1 MSLRIMVVEQE
12 AEILEIVCNIARSLG
27 YDVTS
32 SKESLEAARCLES
45 LNQDGIFIDA
55 YLSDLDGFE
64 LTKRVKASKPNKDT
78 PIVIILAS
86 NDIDEARRAFK
97 AGAICY
103 ISKPVSRDLVYGV
116 LKAMRGP
123 FALMKRRSARLP
135 FRTVVACSQPDWGGR
150 SFSCRSLNI
159 SEGGMLLEPSG
170 GQEVGQ
176 ELWLEFLMPGDRKAH
191 RLLSK
196 VLRREPADRIA
207 VQFTGVKERTR
218 EAIQSYLTGYLEE

>member
-1 MSLRIMVVEQE
+1 MVVEQE
-12 AEILEIVCNIARSLG
+12 PAILEMVCSIARSLG
-27 YDVTS
+27 YDVTFS
-32 SKESLEAARCLES
+32 TESLGAARCLES
-45 LNQDGIFIDA
+45 ASQDGIFVDA

-86 NDIDEARRAFK
+86 NDLDEARRAFK

-103 ISKPVSRDLVYGV
+103 ISKPISRDLVYSV

-135 FRTVVACSQPDWGGR
+135 FRTGVACTQPDLGGR

-170 GQEVGQ
+170 GQQVGQ
-176 ELWLEFLMPGDRKAH
+176 ELSLEFLMPGDKKAH
-191 RLLSK
+191 RVLVK
-196 VLRREPADRIA
+196 VLRRDSADRIA

-218 EAIQSYLTGYLEE
+218 EAIQNYLIGYLEE